1 MDDNSASMAD
11 ESSAADTSS
20 EADITAE
27 IKNGLCYIVC
37 PTDIAIPE
45 ALVMSVAELGY
56 RPNFQ
61 VTIPGDVKKS
71 GTAPSGYV
79 VELDLKNILT
89 HVSVSVPQG
98 NRIVS
103 MVRLTN
109 FIPKDAV
116 LNSGGTEVGLTNA
129 AMFQPTPES
138 SLEPEQGSA
147 QGQGMDVSVTPERGL
162 VTSSPIPTKN
172 GDSDLTSLDTSVEI
186 VEASQKSDTSL

>member
-1 MDDNSASMAD
+1 MDDNSASAAD
-11 ESSAADTSS
+11 DSSAVDTSS
-20 EADITAE
+20 EIDITAE
-27 IKNGLCYIVC
+27 IKDGLCYIVC

-45 ALVMSVAELGY
+45 ALVQSVAELGY

-79 VELDLKNILT
+79 VELDMKNILT

-103 MVRLTN
+103 MVRLTS
-109 FIPKDAV
+109 FIPKGTV
-116 LNSGGTEVGLTNA
+116 LDVVGVEVGKANA
-129 AMFQPTPES
+129 TRFQPTPES

-147 QGQGMDVSVTPERGL
+147 QSQEMDVSITPERGL
-162 VTSSPIPTKN
+162 VTSSPILTKD
-172 GDSDLTSLDTSVEI
+172 GGSDLTPLDTSVEI
-186 VEASQKSDTSL
+186 VEASQKSEESL

>member
-45 ALVMSVAELGY
+45 ALVLSVAELGY

-103 MVRLTN
+103 MVRLTS

-116 LNSGGTEVGLTNA
+116 LESGGAEVDA

>member
-45 ALVMSVAELGY
+45 ALVQSVAELGY

-109 FIPKDAV
+109 FIPKGTV
-116 LNSGGTEVGLTNA
+116 LDVVGVEVGRANA
-129 AMFQPTPES
+129 TRFQPMPES

>member
-1 MDDNSASMAD
+1 MDNDSASAAE
-11 ESSAADTSS
+11 ESSAVDMSS
-20 EADITAE
+20 EVDITAE

-45 ALVMSVAELGY
+45 ALVQSVAELGY
-56 RPNFQ
+56 QPNFQ

-79 VELDLKNILT
+79 IELDMKNILT

-109 FIPKDAV
+109 FIPKGTV
-116 LNSGGTEVGLTNA
+116 LDSVGVEVGKA
-129 AMFQPTPES
+129 QVMRFQLTPES

-147 QGQGMDVSVTPERGL
+147 QTQDMDISVTPEKGL
-162 VTSSPIPTKN
+162 VTSSPISTKN